1 MSGETQIT
9 QTSEQ
14 SVERRRTIRYRMRTP
29 VVFRWKGPDNEHF
42 QGEGVTR
49 DMSVAGVFVLTAACP
64 PPNAVV
70 QMEVLL
76 PVSDGASKVRMK
88 SDMTVLRLE
97 HDIADNKRSG
107 FSAAGK
113 GFSLRTFSKKASRLV
128 AGLIKGSK
136 ESMVGQE

>member
-1 MSGETQIT
+1 MRGETQIT

-14 SVERRRTIRYRMRTP
+14 SAERRRAIRYRMSTS
-29 VVFRWKGPDNEHF
+29 VVFRWEGPDNELF

-49 DMSVAGVFVLTAACP
+49 DMSVAGVFVLTATCP

-88 SDMTVLRLE
+88 SDMTVMRVE
-97 HDIADNKRSG
+97 HDIADTKQSG

-113 GFSLRTFSKKASRLV
+113 RFSLRTFSKQASRRV
-128 AGLIKGSK
+128 ADLIKESK
-136 ESMVGQE
+136 ETVKAQE